1 MKFLAPFVFA
11 LAIGLLLALVRAL
24 LRRARLVVPEGH
36 VGLLYRDG
44 RLVRELA
51 PGGHFSGS
59 LLAQERLCN
68 VPLYPRAEG
77 PMVIEV
83 MSADRFAFRLHVA
96 LIVRIAEP
104 RLWAEQQPI
113 GADGF
118 SPYGF
123 GSGFPMLQSGLSAL
137 VGAKVAAC
145 KLDDLLG
152 TPALAVEGLQSALA
166 PYLPG
171 AEASEIIVTALVLP
185 PEIRKM
191 LSEVERA
198 RLEGQ
203 AALERARA
211 EQAAMRALANAAR
224 LLDNNPNLARLRML
238 QVMETA
244 KGQKNFVLGNL
255 APSAAGE
262 IIVTGEE

>member
-1 MKFLAPFVFA
+1 MKFLVLLGLA
-11 LAIGLLLALVRAL
+11 LAVSAGIALSRAL
-24 LRRARLVVPEGH
+24 LRRARIVIPPGH

-51 PGGHFSGS
+51 PGGYFGGA
-59 LLAQERLCN
+59 LLAQVRIHN
-68 VPLYPRAEG
+68 VPLFPRAEG
-77 PMVIEV
+77 PMVVEV

-96 LIVRIAEP
+96 LIVRIVEP
-104 RLWAEQQPI
+104 RIWAEQQPV
-113 GADGF
+113 GPEGF
-118 SPYGF
+118 VLY

-137 VGAKVAAC
+137 VAAKVAAC
-145 KLDDLLG
+145 KLEDLLG
-152 TPALAVEGLQSALA
+152 TPALAVEGLAGALA

-171 AEASEIIVTALVLP
+171 AEANEIIVTALILP

-198 RLEGQ
+198 RIEGQ

-238 QVMETA
+238 QVMESA